1 MSKKPFGLQC
11 KSSLLIV
18 LVLLQTYKHD
28 YCGCNHVYTGL
39 FKKIAGCDFMPLI
52 IDLYNILTTRDC
64 SWITVYRCRVPKMGI
79 AQQRLGFV
87 QVYILIYS
95 EIYIWVMDNMR

>member
-1 MSKKPFGLQC
+1 MSKKFFGLQC
-11 KSSLLIV
+11 MSSLLIV

-39 FKKIAGCDFMPLI
+39 FKRIAFCCDFMQLI

-64 SWITVYRCRVPKMGI
+64 LWIPAYRCRVPRMGI
-79 AQQRLGFV
+79 AQQGIWFV
-87 QVYILIYS
+87 Q
-95 EIYIWVMDNMR
+95 DTF

>member
-1 MSKKPFGLQC
+1 MSKKLFGLQC

-39 FKKIAGCDFMPLI
+39 FKKIAFWLRFYATYHRFIQYLD
-52 IDLYNILTTRDC
+52 N
-64 SWITVYRCRVPKMGI
+64 YR
-79 AQQRLGFV
+79 LFV
-87 QVYILIYS
+87 DTCV
-95 EIYIWVMDNMR
+95 